1 MIRQAA
7 CSDRCGLEP
16 PTAHASGC
24 GALVPRIEAALA
36 CSKDPRA
43 EATMRVEPDGTEGQD
58 EARRHFQ
65 PAPDWA
71 AQDEESA
78 WVIIRAELVG
88 GLDHCEVG
96 LGPKRVADG
105 FMQIEAYEKR
115 GDSYRDE
122 DQMDED
128 LEDLVAGLEFLSAG
142 AVKLQ
147 ESLRKAMPQAAE
159 GREFMHQVM
168 ELGINAGEGDE
179 LSLASRRR
187 MPSEGGSPEACP
199 AAPRLKRRATSLC

>member
-1 MIRQAA
+1 MQAA

-24 GALVPRIEAALA
+24 GALVQRFEAALA
-36 CSKDPRA
+36 CSKDQRA
-43 EATMRVEPDGTEGQD
+43 EATMREEPDGTEGLE

-65 PAPDWA
+65 PAPVWA

-78 WVIIRAELVG
+78 WVIVRAELIA

-105 FMQIEAYEKR
+105 FMEIEAYEKR

-122 DQMDED
+122 DQMDEG

-147 ESLRKAMPQAAE
+147 ESLITQSPAAGRRRQMFHAAVLGAGRQE
-159 GREFMHQVM
+159 GRM
-168 ELGINAGEGDE
+168 
-179 LSLASRRR
+179 R
-187 MPSEGGSPEACP
+187 
-199 AAPRLKRRATSLC
+199 

>member
-1 MIRQAA
+1 MFMQAA
-7 CSDRCGLEP
+7 CSDRCGPKP

-24 GALVPRIEAALA
+24 GALVPRIKATACSKEPPPALASGCGALVPRFEAALA
-36 CSKDPRA
+36 CSKDQGA
-43 EATMRVEPDGTEGQD
+43 EATMREEPGGTEGLE

-65 PAPDWA
+65 PAPVWA
-71 AQDEESA
+71 AQEEEPA
-78 WVIIRAELVG
+78 WVIVRAELIA

-105 FMQIEAYEKR
+105 FRQIEAYEKR

-128 LEDLVAGLEFLSAG
+128 LDDLVAGLEFLSAG

-147 ESLRKAMPQAAE
+147 ESLRKALLQADA
-159 GREFMHQVM
+159 GRCFM
-168 ELGINAGEGDE
+168 
-179 LSLASRRR
+179 
-187 MPSEGGSPEACP
+187 
-199 AAPRLKRRATSLC
+199 